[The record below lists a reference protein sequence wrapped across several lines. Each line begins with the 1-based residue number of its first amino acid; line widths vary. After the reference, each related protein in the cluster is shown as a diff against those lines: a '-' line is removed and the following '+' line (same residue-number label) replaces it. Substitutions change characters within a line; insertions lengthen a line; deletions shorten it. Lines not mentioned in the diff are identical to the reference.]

1 MKKNLSVH
9 FSDAYQPSRF
19 SPRPPYS
26 KKLVFNDE
34 DKKKTTTRYSLGQQF
49 KVKKQKYHVRIQYRN
64 N

>member
-26 KKLVFNDE
+26 KKLVFNDD
-34 DKKKTTTRYSLGQQF
+34 DKKKQQ
-49 KVKKQKYHVRIQYRN
+49 QDIH
-64 N
+64 